1 MKLSKSLALRLALA
15 ALFSVAIASEAAAW
29 TRSGTVITPRGTY
42 AGSVSAGCAA
52 GVCARTA
59 TVTGPHGNSVSRSGS
74 VARTGYPSYMY
85 SRTTTG
91 SYGRSVTRSGSVVVY
106 P

>member
-29 TRSGTVITPRGTY
+29 TRSGTVTTPRGTY
-42 AGSVSAGCAA
+42 TGSGCAA

-59 TVTGPHGNSVSRSGS
+59 SVTRPHGNSVSRSGS
-74 VARTGYPSYMY
+74 VARTSYPSYMY